1 MAVNRQN
8 MTALRAENVALRS
21 RLGDTEQQ
29 LQILKTQLDWF
40 KRQLFGERS
49 EKRLLIDAAIQADL
63 LANLGGDV
71 IDPPKPA
78 EKQKISYERN
88 KPRGPGTVNEQGL
101 RFDDTVP
108 VETIQLG
115 AAAELADI
123 PQDQQ
128 SLISEKISYRLAQR
142 PGSYVILKY
151 VRQVIKRADTDELVT
166 APAPA
171 NVLDRSIADVSFLA
185 GMLVDK
191 FVYHLPLYRQHQ
203 RLGQCGIE
211 LSRSTLTNL
220 ASRTIDLLTP
230 IYTVQFEHIRQ
241 SRVLAMDETPI
252 KAGRKKKGKLRQA
265 YFWPIYGEADE
276 IAFSYSS
283 SRASRQVRE
292 VLGDDFEGTL
302 ISDGYKAYERYAHHH
317 PKMTHAQCWAHT
329 RRYFEKAE
337 AAEPNAVAEALALIG
352 EMYAQEQ
359 VIRDKKLDGEAKLR
373 HRTRH
378 SEPVVAAFWCW
389 CEAQC
394 QRHDLLP
401 SNPLTKA
408 LKYAMAR
415 TDKLKV
421 FLGDPEVPIDT
432 NHLERALR
440 PIPMGRRNWLFCWTE
455 FGAQQVGIIQSLLV
469 TCKLHGINP
478 HTYLVDVLQRIS
490 QHPASQV
497 LELTPRVWKENFA
510 DSPLRSDLDSSERVT
525 SDNVTRN
532 RVAAA

>member
-1 MAVNRQN
+1 MTVNTQN
-8 MTALRAENVALRS
+8 VTALRAENDALK
-21 RLGDTEQQ
+21 EQ
-29 LQILKTQLDWF
+29 LQTLKTQLDWF

-49 EKRLLIDAAIQADL
+49 EKRLLIDPAIQADL
-63 LANLGGDV
+63 LAGLGGDV
-71 IDPPKPA
+71 IAPPKPA
-78 EKQKISYERN
+78 EKQKLSYERN
-88 KPRGPGTVNEQGL
+88 KPRAPGTVNEQGL
-101 RFDDTVP
+101 RFDEAVP
-108 VETIQLG
+108 VETIHLEP
-115 AAAELADI
+115 AEVLSDV

-128 SLISEKISYRLAQR
+128 SLISEKVSYRLAQR

-171 NVLDRSIADVSFLA
+171 NVLDKSIADVSFLA

-203 RLGQCGIE
+203 RLQQCGID
-211 LSRSTLTNL
+211 LSRTTLTNL
-220 ASRTIDLLTP
+220 ASRAIDLLTP
-230 IYTVQFEHIRQ
+230 IYTAQFEHIRQ

-292 VLGDDFEGTL
+292 VLGDDFKGTL
-302 ISDGYKAYERYAHHH
+302 ISDGYEAYDNYARRH

-329 RRYFEKAE
+329 RRYFEKAKE
-337 AAEPNAVAEALALIG
+337 AEPNAVAEGLVLIG

-359 VIRDKKLDGEAKLR
+359 VIRDKKLEGEAKLR
-373 HRTRH
+373 HRTKH
-378 SEPVVAAFWCW
+378 SEPVVAAFWRW
-389 CEAQC
+389 CESQC

-401 SNPLTKA
+401 SNPLSKA

-415 TDKLKV
+415 TDKLRV

-455 FGAQQVGIIQSLLV
+455 LGAQQVGIIQSLLV
-469 TCKLHGINP
+469 TCKLYGINP

-490 QHPASQV
+490 QHPVRQV
-497 LELTPRVWKENFA
+497 LELTPRAWKQHFA
-510 DSPLRSDLDSSERVT
+510 ANPLHSDLET
-525 SDNVTRN
+525 KL
-532 RVAAA
+532 

>member
-1 MAVNRQN
+1 MNAAQTMAVNTQN
-8 MTALRAENVALRS
+8 MTVLRAENAALK
-21 RLGDTEQQ
+21 EQ
-29 LQILKTQLDWF
+29 LQTLKTQLDWF

-49 EKRLLIDAAIQADL
+49 EKRLLIDPAIQADL
-63 LANLGGDV
+63 LAGLGGEV
-71 IDPPKPA
+71 AVTPTPP

-88 KPRGPGTVNEQGL
+88 KPRAPGTVNDQGL
-101 RFDDTVP
+101 RFDETVP
-108 VETIQLG
+108 VETIHLG
-115 AAAELADI
+115 ASPELANV
-123 PQDQQ
+123 PADQQ
-128 SLISEKISYRLAQR
+128 QLISEKISYRLAQR

-151 VRQVIKRADTDELVT
+151 VRQVIKRADTNALVT
-166 APAPA
+166 VPAPA
-171 NVLDRSIADVSFLA
+171 NVLDKSIADVSFLA

-203 RLGQCGIE
+203 RIKQSGID
-211 LSRSTLTNL
+211 LSRSTLSNL
-220 ASRTIDLLTP
+220 ASRAIDLLNP
-230 IYTVQFEHIRQ
+230 IYTAQFEHIRT

-276 IAFSYSS
+276 VAFSYAS
-283 SRASRQVRE
+283 SRASKQVRE
-292 VLGDDFEGTL
+292 MLGDDFEGTL
-302 ISDGYKAYERYAHHH
+302 ISDGYEAYENYARRH

-329 RRYFEKAE
+329 RRHFEKAKD
-337 AAEPNAVAEALALIG
+337 AEPAAVAEALALIG
-352 EMYAQEQ
+352 ELYAQEKA
-359 VIRDKKLDGEAKLR
+359 IRDKKLDGEAKLK
-373 HRTRH
+373 HRTQH
-378 SEPVVAAFWCW
+378 SEPVVVTFWRW
-389 CEAQC
+389 CEVQC

-415 TDKLKV
+415 TVKLKV
-421 FLGDPEVPIDT
+421 FLSDPAVPIDT

-455 FGAQQVGIIQSLLV
+455 LGAEQVGIIQSLLV

-497 LELTPRVWKENFA
+497 LHLTPRVWKECFA
-510 DSPLRSDLDSSERVT
+510 DDPLRSDLDMGDRVT
-525 SDNVTRN
+525 T
-532 RVAAA
+532 A

>member
-1 MAVNRQN
+1 MAVQTQN
-8 MTALRAENVALRS
+8 ITVLRAENDALK
-21 RLGDTEQQ
+21 EQ
-29 LQILKTQLDWF
+29 LRTLKSQLDWF

-49 EKRLLIDAAIQADL
+49 EKRLIIDPAIQADL
-63 LANLGGDV
+63 LAGLGGEV
-71 IDPPKPA
+71 AVTAKPP

-88 KPRGPGTVNEQGL
+88 KPRTPGTVNDQGL

-108 VETIQLG
+108 VETIQVGPSL
-115 AAAELADI
+115 ELLDV
-123 PQDQQ
+123 PEDQQ
-128 SLISEKISYRLAQR
+128 SLISEKVSYRLAQR

-151 VRQVIKRADTDELVT
+151 VRQVIKRADTHALVT
-166 APAPA
+166 TPAPV
-171 NVLDRSIADVSFLA
+171 NVLDKSIADVSFLA

-203 RLGQCGIE
+203 RLRQSGID
-211 LSRSTLTNL
+211 LSRTTLTNL
-220 ASRTIDLLTP
+220 ASRAIDLLTP
-230 IYTVQFEHIRQ
+230 IYTAQFAHIRT

-276 IAFSYSS
+276 IAFSYAS
-283 SRASRQVRE
+283 SRASKQVRE
-292 VLGDDFEGTL
+292 VLGDDFKGIL
-302 ISDGYKAYERYAHHH
+302 ISDGYEAYENYARRH

-329 RRYFEKAE
+329 RRHFEKVE
-337 AAEPNAVAEALALIG
+337 PAEPQAVAEALALIG
-352 EMYAQEQ
+352 ELYAQEQ
-359 VIRDKKLDGEAKLR
+359 MIWDKKLDDEARLK
-373 HRTRH
+373 HRSKH
-378 SEPVVAAFWCW
+378 SEPVVAAFWRW
-389 CEAQC
+389 CELQC

-421 FLGDPEVPIDT
+421 FLSDPEVPIDT

-455 FGAQQVGIIQSLLV
+455 LGAEQVGIIQSLLV

-497 LELTPRVWKENFA
+497 LQLTPRAWKTRFA
-510 DSPLRSDLDSSERVT
+510 ANPLCSDLDIGDRVT
-525 SDNVTRN
+525 RDGVTT
-532 RVAAA
+532 A